1 MPRGVAIF
9 NKYFGRELIDEKSR
23 MDFPDTGPGFGSGG
37 LRFRSHLNTN
47 GHISAVSHGHSHST
61 SFSNAHVYSSTWGN
75 PQTNANSYTYA

>member
-47 GHISAVSHGHSHST
+47 GHLGAVGHGHST
-61 SFSNAHVYSSTWGN
+61 SFSNFYSYPIANAHSSTWR
-75 PQTNANSYTYA
+75 NS